1 MSALFGFHGDRVG
14 DKAMSAS
21 MMKMRRRKTMA
32 GPGQQQQQPPAN
44 LSNPMLRP
52 PPGNNMMTYNGMY
65 NVASVN
71 PPSLDQRPSRRATS
85 RAQAAQQQQMMS
97 MPQIVA
103 PPLPINSHPTMTQ
116 QMGYNNTPSNLN
128 APMPQVTAG
137 AGNISDLQQ
146 KVLMWKQ
153 KRRGTQPPPPQ
164 QQQQQQQYQQPSGFS
179 APSDPHHM
187 PGMFDAGAIEDDE
200 EPHDQHQQSQQTAS
214 SSQNAGLQQYQTEI
228 NMTVDS
234 VRREVQSLRDEI
246 HKLSDTVK
254 LLNPGNQTGV
264 VKMVEQQ
271 VQKIVVDQNR
281 VTGVLDQIQLMCK
294 SQQNQIDE
302 LTKNMQDGA
311 GGGGINAEEFDEI
324 VEGLQSEQKA
334 AFTQLETQVKTAL
347 QTVSDRSYWFYGNVL
362 QDTLTLYESHELNS
376 RKKLEMPRETKV
388 HLTYP
393 MKKTTE
399 GVWMKARTVA
409 EDGSISVA
417 WAPIWTFSPQ
427 VREKYGA
434 DKQPPAE
441 EEKII
446 YLGQF
451 SLC

>member
-14 DKAMSAS
+14 DKSMSAS
-21 MMKMRRRKTMA
+21 MMKMRRRKTM
-32 GPGQQQQQPPAN
+32 GTQGQPQQPPPN

-52 PPGNNMMTYNGMY
+52 PPNNNMMTYNGMY

-71 PPSLDQRPSRRATS
+71 PPAMDQRPSRRATS

-103 PPLPINSHPTMTQ
+103 PPLPINANASMTQ
-116 QMGYNNTPSNLN
+116 QMSFNNAPTNMN

-137 AGNISDLQQ
+137 GNISDLQQ
-146 KVLMWKQ
+146 KVMMWKQ
-153 KRRGTQPPPPQ
+153 KRRGTAGSQQQQPPPQ
-164 QQQQQQQYQQPSGFS
+164 QQQQQYQPSGFS
-179 APSDPHHM
+179 APSDPHHT
-187 PGMFDAGAIEDDE
+187 PGMFDAGNVEDDE
-200 EPHDQHQQSQQTAS
+200 EPQPQQQQP
-214 SSQNAGLQQYQTEI
+214 QNMAVQNSGLQQYQTEI

-234 VRREVQSLRDEI
+234 VRREMQSLRDEV
-246 HKLSDTVK
+246 HKLAETVK

-271 VQKIVVDQNR
+271 VQKIIVDQNR
-281 VTGVLDQIQLMCK
+281 MTGVLDQIQLMCK

-302 LTKNMQDGA
+302 LTKNVQDGA
-311 GGGGINAEEFDEI
+311 GGAGINAEEFDEI

-334 AFTQLETQVKTAL
+334 AFSQLETQVKTAL
-347 QTVSDRSYWFYGNVL
+347 QTVSDRSYWFYGYVL
-362 QDTLTLYESHELNS
+362 QDNLTLYESHELNS
-376 RKKLEMPRETKV
+376 RKKLDLPRNTKV

-399 GVWMKARTVA
+399 GVWMKARTVS
-409 EDGSISVA
+409 EDASISVA